1 MSVVRL
7 EALRR
12 LGAEIEAAIP
22 ELVGKVEIH
31 QVPPDYKI
39 GFPRVAIVA
48 GASMRYQARQ
58 EGFVTR
64 VSSSAIVVNVGSWST
79 VVQLR
84 LYCAT
89 PASRYELE
97 DKLTNLFWR
106 VENQPGLLLT
116 TVTACPQL
124 GDILASWDIGDT
136 DWDDEAAFSSQYF
149 SVLTLDACIPALV
162 TRAGVYSLNELRL
175 GVTDDFGLAETSAA
189 FDTIT
194 AKFTVN
200 SDGTVTPI

>member
-1 MSVVRL
+1 MRSVRQ

-31 QVPPDYKI
+31 QVPPDYKQ
-39 GFPRVAIVA
+39 GFPKVAIVA

-58 EGFVTR
+58 EGVVIRT
-64 VSSSAIVVNVGSWST
+64 SASTVVVNVGSWAT

-89 PASRYELE
+89 PASRYDLE
-97 DKLTNLFWR
+97 EKLTSLFWR
-106 VENQPGLLLT
+106 GENQPGLLLT

-124 GDILASWDIGDT
+124 GDILASWDIGET
-136 DWDDEAAFSSQYF
+136 DWDDEAAMSSLHYA
-149 SVLTLDACIPALV
+149 VLTLNACIPALV
-162 TRAGVYSLNELRL
+162 VRTGVYSLDEIRL
-175 GVTDDFGLAETSAA
+175 GVTDDFELPATSEA

-194 AKFTVN
+194 TKVSIN
-200 SDGTVTPI
+200 EDGTVTPI